1 MFLMSLIIIVP
12 IIIIVI
18 ILAAVI
24 YLFVVQ
30 TPSLKLDSIKQ
41 LIDNNNLDEALAKL
55 TKIIQDGK
63 ATPRTHMYLGDIF
76 EKKGDINT
84 AVMEYQKCLKEGG
97 FISDSEQLVIH
108 IKLAELLNRLGRVDD
123 ALGEYLI
130 LAKQYPNDPYYLMQI
145 GDIFFSKKKFGNA
158 TNYYKQALLLNNS
171 NPIAHYNLGRL
182 YYMTGL
188 NSDSEFH
195 LKKAIELSPKF
206 YDAYYYLGLLSLR
219 QSQGNNALMYF
230 SKAVYSNKFKGLT
243 YLNLGNLLFNSG
255 KTEEAL
261 NFFLKSLSSINDK
274 ENLLLAKYNTG
285 LCYEKLGNIDKAMEY
300 FREVYIEKA
309 DFKDVQTKIALYS
322 ELSVNDKLKE
332 YMISKKNEFETIINR
347 FLGYFKYKPLESFFY
362 DKFVYVIGIPSN
374 LTPESTNKKD
384 NHFFVFYRTM
394 NDSFTDDELFLIK
407 EKMVNANCSKM
418 YIIYPGEFP
427 DNAKKWSEN
436 RDVML
441 IDKTKLLEIFE
452 SIKV

>member
-1 MFLMSLIIIVP
+1 MSLVIIIP
-12 IIIIVI
+12 IVIIVI
-18 ILAAVI
+18 IVSAVV
-24 YLFVVQ
+24 YLLIVQ
-30 TPSLKLDSIKQ
+30 TPALKLDSIKQ
-41 LIDNNNLDEALAKL
+41 LIDNNNLDEALTKL

-63 ATPRTHMYLGDIF
+63 ATPRTHMYLGEIF

-108 IKLAELLNRLGRVDD
+108 IKLAELLNRMGRVDD

-158 TNYYKQALLLNNS
+158 TNYYKQALLLNNA
-171 NPIAHYNLGRL
+171 NPVAHYNLGRL

-188 NSDSEFH
+188 NADCEYH

-206 YDAYYYLGLLSLR
+206 YDSYYYLGLLALR

-230 SKAVYSNKFKGLT
+230 SKAIYSNKFKGLT

-261 NFFLKSLSSINDK
+261 NFYLKSLSNINNDK
-274 ENLLLAKYNTG
+274 ENLLLAKYNVG

-300 FREVYIEKA
+300 FREVYMEKA
-309 DFKDVQTKIALYS
+309 DYKDVQTKISLYS

-332 YMISKKNEFETIINR
+332 YIISKKSDFEIIINR
-347 FLGYFKYKPLESFFY
+347 ILSYFKYKPLETIFY
-362 DKFVYVIGIPSN
+362 ERFVYAIGIPSS
-374 LTPESTNKKD
+374 LSPDSTNKKD
-384 NHFFVFYRTM
+384 NHFFIFYRTM
-394 NDSFTDDELFLIK
+394 NDSFTDDELYLMK
-407 EKMVNANCSKM
+407 EKMLSSNCSKM
-418 YIIYPGEFP
+418 YIIFPGEFP
-427 DNAKKWSEN
+427 ENAKKWSEN
-436 RDVML
+436 RDVIL
-441 IDKTKLLEIFE
+441 IDKIKLLEIFE
-452 SIKV
+452 SISV